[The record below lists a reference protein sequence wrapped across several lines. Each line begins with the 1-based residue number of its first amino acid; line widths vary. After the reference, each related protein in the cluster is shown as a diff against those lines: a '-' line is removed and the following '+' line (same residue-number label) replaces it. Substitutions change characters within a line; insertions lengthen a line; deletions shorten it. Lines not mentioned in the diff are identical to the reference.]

1 KMVVGVVMSVIVIS
15 IWSSASATNDTVLT
29 IKYNGTRITF
39 SRSNLVTFYVC
50 LCNKVRSPCL
60 ARSEKKFQNVSEVDI
75 NIVSGKYAGESE
87 DNLVSTCKVGED
99 KSGEFLINC
108 TKVVHSKP
116 VISIHFSDVTKKLN
130 DTCVGSFVNIELV
143 NARLMSG
150 SPDVII
156 SNETSQITGS
166 ERPKIST
173 KEPVL
178 SHDYIIIMAVLLTM
192 SCACIAIFVLLS
204 MLRHKGWKC
213 MNCPLYKNT
222 TSANIKNEQPESH
235 YAFIDDI
242 CSNPPTKY
250 SGLRNISRNIQH
262 TYNTS
267 NASRKDVSFD
277 SFPPIKTSRGSSN
290 NSLSVVEIYNVA
302 SNVTGLPDKTDQNSS
317 FDSTNNNVY
326 SNDNSKFDPY
336 YEENLYKTPKCQLED
351 IDSGPNYSVV
361 NLNE

>member
-1 KMVVGVVMSVIVIS
+1 
-15 IWSSASATNDTVLT
+15 
-29 IKYNGTRITF
+29 
-39 SRSNLVTFYVC
+39 FYAC

-60 ARSEKKFQNVSEVDI
+60 ARSEKKLPNVCEVDI
-75 NIVSGKYAGESE
+75 KNVSGQYAGKSE
-87 DNLVSTCKVGED
+87 DMNLVSTCKVGED

-130 DTCVGSFVNIELV
+130 DTCVRSFVNIKLV

-156 SNETSQITGS
+156 SNNNDMMISMEPRKTLGS
-166 ERPKIST
+166 ELLTNSNT
-173 KEPVL
+173 KPL
-178 SHDYIIIMAVLLTM
+178 QSCHYIIIMAVLLTM

-250 SGLRNISRNIQH
+250 SSLRNISRNIQH
-262 TYNTS
+262 MYNTS

-336 YEENLYKTPKCQLED
+336 YKKTCIKR
-351 IDSGPNYSVV
+351 
-361 NLNE
+361 